1 MVYRI
6 AHTPAA
12 EDEYLSLPLHVQSR
26 VARWYDLLKEDP
38 RRAKTKRLEGHPEL
52 RRVHAGHDYVV
63 LYTIRENE
71 RLILV
76 VRVAHRREAYRH
88 LPKL

>member
-1 MVYRI
+1 MAAGTSPLSSRWRI
-6 AHTPAA
+6 CGAIAASCGRGKIATGPTRAGSPWRVSRPPAS
-12 EDEYLSLPLHVQSR
+12 SL
-26 VARWYDLLKEDP
+26 
-38 RRAKTKRLEGHPEL
+38 PEL
-52 RRVHAGHDYVV
+52 RRVHAGHDYVI
-63 LYTIRENE
+63 LYTIREVE